1 MKDRVRL
8 YYDTDGKPKTVEMSY
23 AQYKKLM
30 DRIRKYE
37 QAMKIKED
45 LQVAFDEVRDLEKTG
60 RKPKNLKDFLHEI

>member
-8 YYDTDGKPKTVEMSY
+8 QYDADGKPKKVEMSY

-45 LQVAFDEVRDLEKTG
+45 LQVAFEEVREMEKIG